1 MNVHSPIQNIRKN
14 GFEENKNLS
23 VEDEVNTENWKITVL
38 ECGYY
43 IFYFMMSLSI
53 WSLASFLILTVF

>member
-1 MNVHSPIQNIRKN
+1 MNVHSSIQNIRKN

-23 VEDEVNTENWKITVL
+23 VEDEVNTENWKIAVL

-53 WSLASFLILTVF
+53 